1 MTDSVERA
9 DIGPLQRVAGRSRAP
24 NTGSIGR
31 TPKGAQADGLPRDP
45 AHDSFQSSEPRPE
58 EPTLS
63 SLDEECEWLL
73 RSGRR
78 PDTAALAAKHGV
90 SQRTAQRRLKAARKR
105 IGNAVSIGP
114 AASGRDLRPAPSSGC
129 GAADAGRPAG
139 YYRSDTGDQADRAT
153 DRVWRA
159 LTYMGRVWT
168 RGVVSREELISLGL
182 RTRKDRGGTLSR
194 RTVERDL
201 SWLVREGI
209 LDESAK
215 DSGQTYY
222 KLGPHVAS
230 DSGLSCEELARLLG
244 YLEVR
249 MQTSPHRTFLRSAYA
264 RIDWNSALRRDRS
277 IYDKLVSAVET
288 QSEYC
293 IIQGRL
299 PQMDVHEAKLL
310 RDVET
315 AIRERRKLS
324 VVYEP
329 RKRQGVVRWKPPDTP
344 GGLET
349 GPDINANANTNANV
363 GDGAPP
369 NDNRNV
375 NANAEADAGE
385 PEIVSPL
392 GIVYYW
398 VLDAWYLVSEADP
411 ESRWMRGVTPPSSR
425 DGEPHKNLQLW
436 RLDRIRSLSVTDI
449 PFTYPQGFDLHTL
462 FADRWG
468 LQGGDRMHV
477 RVRFYDD
484 FNVVNRVRAETAH
497 RRNRV
502 LHEEPDGTWIYED
515 DVVGFDDFRMWLRSF
530 GASAEVL
537 EPENLRAAMR
547 ESALKMRERYGEPG
561 AACAGR
567 SAADEA
573 GADQAEGES

>member
-1 MTDSVERA
+1 MADSVERA
-9 DIGPLQRVAGRSRAP
+9 DTGSYQGGAGRGRAP
-24 NTGSIGR
+24 NTRSIGR
-31 TPKGAQADGLPRDP
+31 TPKDAQADGLPHDS
-45 AHDSFQSSEPRPE
+45 AHDSFHSTVPRPE
-58 EPTLS
+58 GPAPS

-78 PDTAALAAKHGV
+78 PDTAALAAKYGV
-90 SQRTAQRRLKAARKR
+90 SQRTAQRRVKAARKR
-105 IGNAVSIGP
+105 IGNAVGIGP

-129 GAADAGRPAG
+129 RAAGAERPAG
-139 YYRSDTGDQADRAT
+139 YYRSDAGDQADRAT
-153 DRVWRA
+153 DKVWRA
-159 LTYMGRVWT
+159 VTYMCRVWV

-182 RTRKDRGGTLSR
+182 RTRRDRGGTLSR
-194 RTVERDL
+194 RTIERDL
-201 SWLVREGI
+201 NWLVREGI
-209 LDESAK
+209 LEESGE
-215 DSGQTYY
+215 DSDQTYY
-222 KLGPHVAS
+222 RLGPRVAS
-230 DSGLSCEELARLLG
+230 DSGLSCEQLARLLG

-277 IYDKLVSAVET
+277 MYDKLVSMVEA

-299 PQMDVHEAKLL
+299 PQMDVQEAKLL

-324 VVYEP
+324 LVYEP
-329 RKRQGVVRWKPPDTP
+329 RRRRGVVRWEPPDTP
-344 GGLET
+344 GGLEP
-349 GPDINANANTNANV
+349 GPDADANANTNANV
-363 GDGAPP
+363 SADAPA
-369 NDNRNV
+369 NDNGNV
-375 NANAEADAGE
+375 NANANADAEADAGE

-392 GIVYYW
+392 GTIYYW

-411 ESRWMRGVTPPSSR
+411 ESRWMRRAIPPPSC
-425 DGEPHKNLQLW
+425 GEGPHRNLQLW
-436 RLDRIRSLSVTDI
+436 RLDRIKSLSVTDI
-449 PFTYPQGFDLHTL
+449 PFTYPQDFDLHAL

-477 RVRFYDD
+477 RVRFYND

-502 LHEEPDGTWIYED
+502 LREEPDGTWIYED

-537 EPENLRAAMR
+537 EPESLRAAMR
-547 ESALKMRERYGEPG
+547 ESALKMLERYGAPG
-561 AACAGR
+561 AAGAGR
-567 SAADEA
+567 SAADETEA
-573 GADQAEGES
+573 GG

>member
-1 MTDSVERA
+1 MADSVERA
-9 DIGPLQRVAGRSRAP
+9 DTGSYQRGAGRGRAP
-24 NTGSIGR
+24 NTRSVGR
-31 TPKGAQADGLPRDP
+31 TPKDAQADGLPHDP
-45 AHDSFQSSEPRPE
+45 AHDSFHSTVPRPE
-58 EPTLS
+58 EPALS

-78 PDTAALAAKHGV
+78 PDTAALAAKYGV

-114 AASGRDLRPAPSSGC
+114 AASGPDLRPAPSLGC
-129 GAADAGRPAG
+129 RAAGAERPAG
-139 YYRSDTGDQADRAT
+139 YYRSDAGDQADRAT
-153 DRVWRA
+153 DKVWRA
-159 LTYMGRVWT
+159 VTYMCRVWV
-168 RGVVSREELISLGL
+168 RGVVNREELISLGL
-182 RTRKDRGGTLSR
+182 RTRRDRGGTLSR
-194 RTVERDL
+194 RTIERDL
-201 SWLVREGI
+201 NWLVREGI
-209 LDESAK
+209 LEESGE
-215 DSGQTYY
+215 DSDQTYY
-222 KLGPHVAS
+222 RLGPCVAS
-230 DSGLSCEELARLLG
+230 DSGLSCEELARVLG

-277 IYDKLVSAVET
+277 MYDKLVSMVEA

-299 PQMDVHEAKLL
+299 PQMDVQEAKLL

-324 VVYEP
+324 LVYEP
-329 RKRQGVVRWKPPDTP
+329 RRRQGVVRWEPPDTP
-344 GGLET
+344 GGLEP
-349 GPDINANANTNANV
+349 GPDADAPANANA
-363 GDGAPP
+363 D
-369 NDNRNV
+369 
-375 NANAEADAGE
+375 AEADAGE

-392 GIVYYW
+392 GTIYYW

-411 ESRWMRGVTPPSSR
+411 KSRWMRRALPPPSC
-425 DGEPHKNLQLW
+425 GEGSHRNLQLW
-436 RLDRIRSLSVTDI
+436 RLDRIKSLSVTDI
-449 PFTYPQGFDLHTL
+449 PFTYPQDFDLHAL

-477 RVRFYDD
+477 RVRFYND

-497 RRNRV
+497 RQNRV
-502 LHEEPDGTWIYED
+502 LREEPDGTWIYED

-537 EPENLRAAMR
+537 EPESLRAAMR
-547 ESALKMRERYGEPG
+547 ESALKMLERYGAPG
-561 AACAGR
+561 AAGAGR
-567 SAADEA
+567 SAADETEA
-573 GADQAEGES
+573 RG